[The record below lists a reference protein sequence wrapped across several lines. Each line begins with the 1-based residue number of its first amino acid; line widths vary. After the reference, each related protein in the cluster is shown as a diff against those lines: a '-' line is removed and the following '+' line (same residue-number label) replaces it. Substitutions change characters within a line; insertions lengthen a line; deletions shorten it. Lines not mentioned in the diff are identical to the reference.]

1 MNFFPT
7 LGNRSAAPRFSLGG
21 ILGMTLALLSPAA
34 LATDVTVTPSA
45 GSGFTVT
52 DASGNTP
59 RLRVQESGTVSVP
72 GLSAASQQNTPLCF
86 NNSTGAVGPC
96 APTTTSTAA
105 NNRLVLRSQQ
115 CTGGGGGTAVRLA
128 NSDCP
133 APTTTIISGGC
144 QSSDESLAIHS
155 APRFDLDLN
164 MKGWQCSAICQQG
177 VIIEAYAVCAP

>member
-34 LATDVTVTPSA
+34 LAADVTVTPSA

-72 GLSAASQQNTPLCF
+72 GLPAASQQNTPLCF

-105 NNRLVLRSQQ
+105 NNRLVLLSQP
-115 CTGGGGGTAVRLA
+115 CTGGGGSTSVHLT

-144 QSSDESLAIHS
+144 ESDDLNVPVQSSPA
-155 APRFDLDLN
+155 AV
-164 MKGWQCSAICQQG
+164 KGHITDWYCFANCSAG
-177 VIIEAYAVCAP
+177 VSILAYAVCAP